1 MQTYFSETLQN
12 IQQDLE
18 TTASYHITQQA
29 QLVDQAKKALESAT
43 TATRGTT
50 RVATRVATQKIKKGG
65 VRSEEMKKATE
76 QLAAAEQRKKTLEQ
90 MFAQYREVLRK
101 AAL

>member
-18 TTASYHITQQA
+18 ATASYHITQQA
-29 QLVDQAKKALESAT
+29 QLVDQAKKALETAAA
-43 TATRGTT
+43 ATRGT
-50 RVATRVATQKIKKGG
+50 TRVATQKIKKGG

>member
-18 TTASYHITQQA
+18 ATASYHITQQA

-43 TATRGTT
+43 TATRVT
-50 RVATRVATQKIKKGG
+50 TRVATQKIKKGG